1 MAEPRSDTPSKA
13 SPRSPVWSRQF
24 IFLLAATFLAYA
36 NYSVFFLFYEYL
48 TTLPI
53 ATEWFGLII
62 GVFSGVSLLV
72 RPVVSPFFH
81 SGNARKYLF
90 IGNSLVIVTLLLYSL
105 AGGLWSML
113 LIRVFHG
120 LAFVVLGAAMMTL
133 TLDLIPR
140 EQSGRIFG
148 LISIVIL
155 IPNTVIPPLLPA
167 LGRLT
172 GGFTETLAL
181 FALLTVLVFPLLAGI
196 RSGAGTGAEA
206 AHKRALT
213 WPEIKADLRNPAVLL
228 LLVSMFLFYCGHAL
242 IFFFLDPFGRHIGI
256 TATGFFLT
264 LSTAGEI
271 GVRVLAGSLFDRYPK
286 AALVLGADLLLALGY
301 ALLAGAS
308 STGLFF
314 TVGVI
319 MGLGWGVA
327 MPLFN
332 AMMFDLSEPRF
343 RPFNVNL
350 GMQMFQAG
358 FFFGPFMGA
367 VVVARLGFG
376 WLFTLCAGLSVISGV
391 LAFMTGRAVS
401 RDKGRDA

>member
-1 MAEPRSDTPSKA
+1 MAEYWSDTAAQAPAPTPLQK
-13 SPRSPVWSRQF
+13 RSF
-24 IFLLAATFLAYA
+24 ALLLCATFLAYA
-36 NYSVFFLFYEYL
+36 NYSVFFRFYEYL
-48 TTLPI
+48 NTLPI
-53 ATEWFGLII
+53 GREWFGMII

-81 SGNARKYLF
+81 SGNARRYLF
-90 IGNSLVIVTLLLYSL
+90 VGNGLVICALLLYSL
-105 AGGLWSML
+105 AGGLWSMFV
-113 LIRVFHG
+113 IRIFHG

-167 LGRLT
+167 LARLT
-172 GGFTETLAL
+172 GGFTQTLVL
-181 FALLTVLVFPLLAGI
+181 FALITVLVFPLLAGV
-196 RSGAGTGAEA
+196 RTGSEVEGT
-206 AHKRALT
+206 AHRRTLT
-213 WPEIKADLRNPAVLL
+213 WPEIQEDLRNPAVLL
-228 LLVSMFLFYCGHAL
+228 LLASMFLFYCGHAL
-242 IFFFLDPFGRHIGI
+242 VFFFLDPFGRHIGI

-271 GVRVLAGSLFDRYPK
+271 GVRLLAGSLFDRYPK
-286 AALVLGADLLLALGY
+286 AALIFGADLVLAAGY
-301 ALLAGAS
+301 ALLAAAS
-308 STGLFF
+308 SPSLFF
-314 TVGVI
+314 TVGAI

-332 AMMFDLSEPRF
+332 AMMFDLSEARF

-350 GMQMFQAG
+350 GLQMFQAG

-367 VVVARLGFG
+367 MVVARLGFA
-376 WLFTLCAGLSVISGV
+376 WLFYGCAGLSVVSAV
-391 LAFMTGRAVS
+391 LGLMTGRAA
-401 RDKGRDA
+401 RD